1 MSTQEPL
8 TQDAVLASPQ
18 AKASSSWRSMARIGK
33 EALVLIVIVIV
44 FVVPFIF
51 IVLTAAKTRQ
61 EAALLQFSMPS
72 SFNLLDN
79 FREVMTFGNGRMARA
94 LSLIHISEPTRPY

>member
-1 MSTQEPL
+1 
-8 TQDAVLASPQ
+8 
-18 AKASSSWRSMARIGK
+18 MARIGK

-61 EAALLQFSMPS
+61 EASLLS
-72 SFNLLDN
+72 SACRPFNLLDN

-94 LSLIHISEPTRPY
+94 RGTALS

>member
-1 MSTQEPL
+1 MSTQESG
-8 TQDAVLASPQ
+8 TQDPVLRSPQ
-18 AKASSSWRSMARIGK
+18 AKASSLRKPMVRIGK
-33 EALVLIVIVIV
+33 EALVLSVIGIV

-61 EAALLQFSMPS
+61 EAALLQF
-72 SFNLLDN
+72 
-79 FREVMTFGNGRMARA
+79 